1 MTHFFRSLLFLI
13 SASFSLIANSAVVL
27 LDRIAAV
34 VDDDTVMMS
43 ELDDRVE
50 NFYHRIEASGT
61 TEAPPRETMQPRI
74 LEQLII
80 ERIQINKGINAG
92 VKISDA
98 QVNQSIE
105 KLAASQGSTIE
116 QLVEKAHQD
125 GITLATLRR
134 ELRNEMIIQQVQ
146 EALVGRRIRVTDQEV
161 TSFLNSEEGQYWSS
175 PDMNIGHILIP
186 LSPAADAEAIAD
198 AQAKVDEIYRQLE
211 TGTDF
216 RQLAITYS
224 SGQNAL
230 QGGDWGWRKS
240 TQLPPVFVK
249 ALEDIPANGVSQ
261 AIRSDAGFHIL
272 KLYDKRGAE
281 KQLIQQHKV
290 RHILIKPTQIRTEEE
305 TQKML
310 SGIREDIQAGAD
322 FAELAKQYSEDI
334 GSALSGGDLGWSLPG
349 QFVPEFEQV
358 MNDIE
363 VGETSKPFRSQF
375 GWHILQVT
383 DRRNQD
389 FSDDIKTRQAR
400 NILFQRKY
408 EEELPLWLQQIR
420 EEAYVDIKL

>member
-1 MTHFFRSLLFLI
+1 MTHFIRSLFFFI
-13 SASFSLIANSAVVL
+13 TASFPLIANCDVIL

-34 VDDDTVMMS
+34 VDDDTVMKS
-43 ELDDRVE
+43 ELDDRVA
-50 NFYHRIEASGT
+50 NFYNRIAASG
-61 TEAPPRETMQPRI
+61 TEAPPRETMVPRI

-80 ERIQINKGINAG
+80 ERIQIDKGINAG
-92 VKISDA
+92 IKISDA
-98 QVNQSIE
+98 QVNQAIE
-105 KLAASQGSTIE
+105 KMAGSQGITIE

-134 ELRNEMIIQQVQ
+134 ELRNEMIIRQVQ

-161 TSFLNSEEGQYWSS
+161 TNFLNSEEGQYWSS

-186 LSPAADAEAIAD
+186 LSPAADAEAVAE
-198 AQAKVDEIYRQLE
+198 AQAKVDEIYRELQA
-211 TGTDF
+211 GTDF

-230 QGGDWGWRKS
+230 QGGDWGWRKA

-249 ALEDIPANGVSQ
+249 ALEGVPDNGVSQ

-272 KLYDKRGAE
+272 KLYGKRGAE
-281 KQLIQQHKV
+281 KQLVQQNKV
-290 RHILIKPTQIRTEEE
+290 RHILIKPTQIRSEED
-305 TQKML
+305 TRKML
-310 SGIREDIQAGAD
+310 SGIREDILAGAD

-334 GSALSGGDLGWSLPG
+334 GSALSGGDLGWSVPG

-358 MNDIE
+358 MNEIK
-363 VGETSKPFRSQF
+363 VGDVSEPFRSQF

-383 DRRNQD
+383 ERRSQD
-389 FSDDIKTRQAR
+389 FSDDIKSRQAR

-420 EEAYVDIKL
+420 EEAYVDIKI